1 MRNLR
6 RMHAVS
12 FVAATLG
19 WACSASALTI
29 RIDYSI
35 DDNVATGSK
44 FFSTGNPQ
52 GASAGA
58 QARAAL
64 NAAAAFYSSE
74 LNDTLSAIQ
83 APTFT
88 GQNGTVNWYWN
99 LVFNNPQTALN
110 EVKSN
115 QVIAAN
121 EYVVYVGAR
130 NLPSGELGRGGPG
143 GWELLPR
150 DQNGSFTSQ
159 ESNQIQ
165 QIHNQFINTLSTRG
179 EASGFSRW
187 GGVLSIDNNTDWHFN
202 HTTSPPAAKS
212 DFYSV
217 ALHELGH
224 AIGFGA
230 ATEWNNF
237 VSGTTFTGPESMA
250 TYSPS
255 GPVPLASATDKSHW
269 QLGLASK
276 TMHSGANQTV
286 LMSASIPPGS
296 RRHLTNLDAAALVD
310 IGWEINLPEPVPG
323 DYNGNGIVDAA
334 DYSIWRNTLGST
346 TDLRANGNNSGA
358 SANIIDQADYTYWKT
373 HFGQTSASGGGAFGV
388 PEPVAILLLLA
399 GGMSSFIVRPRWRSL
414 AQRGRAPTSLRWADH
429 KVETSR

>member
-1 MRNLR
+1 
-6 RMHAVS
+6 MHAFSV
-12 FVAATLG
+12 VAATLW
-19 WACSASALTI
+19 WASSASALTI

-35 DDNVATGSK
+35 DDDVSTGSK

-52 GASAGA
+52 GAAAGA

-64 NAAAAFYSSE
+64 NAAADFYSGV

-88 GQNGTVNWYWN
+88 GQNGTVVWHWK
-99 LVFNNPQTALN
+99 LSFNNPQTALN
-110 EVKSN
+110 KTIQN
-115 QVIAAN
+115 MIIPAN
-121 EYVVYVGAR
+121 EYVVFVGAR

-150 DQNGSFTSQ
+150 DQNGSFSSQ

-165 QIHNQFINTLSTRG
+165 QIENQFVNALSTRG

-202 HTTSPPAAKS
+202 HTTSPPTAKS
-212 DFYSV
+212 DLYSV

-230 ATEWNNF
+230 ANEWNDL
-237 VSGTTFTGPESMA
+237 VSATTFTGPEAMA
-250 TYSPS
+250 TYSPG
-255 GPVPLASATDKSHW
+255 GPVPLASASDKSHW

-276 TMHSGANQTV
+276 TIQSGANQSV
-286 LMSASIPPGS
+286 LMGASISPGS

-334 DYSIWRNTLGST
+334 DYSIWRNTFGST

-358 SANIIDQADYTYWKT
+358 SANVIDQADYTFWKT

-388 PEPVAILLLLA
+388 PEPATVLLLLA
-399 GGMSSFIVRPRWRSL
+399 GGMLSLVVRPRS
-414 AQRGRAPTSLRWADH
+414 GR
-429 KVETSR
+429 